1 MSKTLHYLFDPLCGW
16 CYGATAAVAGLIEAP
31 GVVVKLAPTGLFAD
45 DGARAMNDAFAK
57 YAWANDQRIEQLTGQ
72 RFSQSYRD
80 RVLGDR
86 LRRFDSGLA
95 TLALTAVSLM
105 TTDSQREFE
114 ALKAI
119 QHARYVDGL
128 DVTSPDTLAGL
139 LARLGLDA
147 AAEQIARPDPEL
159 LRENRQR
166 VEQARAL
173 MAELGARGVPTLV
186 AEDGSKRWLVDAS
199 AAYAD
204 PAALLRQLEAA

>member
-1 MSKTLHYLFDPLCGW
+1 MSTTIHYLFDPLCGW
-16 CYGATAAVAGLIEAP
+16 CYGATAAVTTLIAAP

-45 DGARAMNDAFAK
+45 DAARTMNDAFAK
-57 YAWANDQRIEQLTGQ
+57 YAWTNDQRIEQLTGQ
-72 RFSQSYRD
+72 HFSQSYRD

-86 LRRFDSGLA
+86 LQRFDSGLA
-95 TLALTAVSLM
+95 TLALTAVSL
-105 TTDSQREFE
+105 TESRREFE
-114 ALKAI
+114 VLKAI

-139 LARLGLDA
+139 LARLDLQA
-147 AAEQIARPDPEL
+147 AAKQIMRPDPEL
-159 LRENRQR
+159 LGENRRR

-186 AEDGSKRWLVDAS
+186 AEDGSKRWLLDAS

-204 PAALLRQLEAA
+204 PAAVLRQLAAI